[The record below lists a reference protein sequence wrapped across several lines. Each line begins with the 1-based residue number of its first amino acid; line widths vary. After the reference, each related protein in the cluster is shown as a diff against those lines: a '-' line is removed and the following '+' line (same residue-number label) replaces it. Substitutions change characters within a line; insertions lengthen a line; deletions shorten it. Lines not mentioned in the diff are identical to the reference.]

1 MRLSPDRPLRL
12 DAARRVLLVKP
23 SALGDVVHA
32 LPVLATLHARYPN
45 IAFDWLV
52 EEEAAGIVLG
62 HPALADAVVSGRRRW
77 LRMLR
82 TGEAGAAVK
91 EARGFM
97 ARLRSRRYDA
107 VCDLQGLLKSA
118 LYAVSTGAPVR
129 VGLRDAREGARF
141 AMTHVVSTPPQPVH
155 AVDRYLALAAALDAP
170 DRRRDFTIAVDAGA
184 ESRAETL
191 LRGLPAIRVAVHPFA
206 RWDTKL
212 WEADRWRAVTATFAS
227 RGYGVVVTGGAGE
240 ADAAAVLA
248 QGLPAVR
255 SLAGQLS
262 IKELAAVLARVAL
275 LVTLD
280 SGPMH
285 VAGAMGTPVVAMFG
299 PTDPKRTGPI
309 GPATVI
315 RRPLACSPCLS
326 RRCQIPETRRCMR
339 DIGVAEIVAAA
350 RDWVEGEKSQGV
362 PCAGS

>member
-1 MRLSPDRPLRL
+1 MRLPPDRPLRL

-82 TGEAGAAVK
+82 TGEAGAAAK
-91 EARGFM
+91 EAREFVR
-97 ARLRSRRYDA
+97 RLRARRYDV

-118 LYAVSTGAPVR
+118 LYVVSSGAPVR
-129 VGLRDAREGARF
+129 VGLNDAREGARF
-141 AMTHVVSTPPQPVH
+141 PMTHVVPTPPQPVH

-170 DRRRDFTIAVDAGA
+170 DARREFTIAVGAGA
-184 ESRAETL
+184 ESRAERL
-191 LRGLPAIRVAVHPFA
+191 LLGLPTIRVGVHPFA

-212 WEADRWRAVTATFAS
+212 WTADRWRAVIEALAA
-227 RGYGVVVTGGAGE
+227 RGYGVVVTGGPQE
-240 ADAAAVLA
+240 AVAAAGLA
-248 QGLPAVR
+248 DGLPAVR
-255 SLAGQLS
+255 SLAGELS
-262 IKELAAVLARVAL
+262 VKELAAVLARMAL

-285 VAGAMGTPVVAMFG
+285 VAGAMGTPVVAVFG
-299 PTDPKRTGPI
+299 PTDPRRTGPI
-309 GPATVI
+309 GPATI
-315 RRPLACSPCLS
+315 LRRELSCSPCLS
-326 RRCQIPETRRCMR
+326 RTCQIAETGRCMQ
-339 DIGVAEIVAAA
+339 EISAAA
-350 RDWVEGEKSQGV
+350 VLEAVQGWLEGGRAGGA
-362 PCAGS
+362 PCARS